1 MSESTI
7 TAPAQA
13 SNKAMDEN
21 SWLKERTA
29 QVQRQDNDM
38 NARRQQKRIPT
49 KKQEGPL
56 SLDDEYDIAR
66 PNEYKEFK
74 ILFDEEWRLQQEEK
88 QRIREQEQSAR
99 RQSRYSR
106 SLSRSRSHSWSRPS
120 SRSRSFSRS
129 ISRSR
134 SVTRSR
140 SRSRS
145 RSKRRSSYSSSA
157 RSRSRR
163 SPNREYSRSRSP
175 QDLGVSRSQHPH
187 APAKEYFHTRRS
199 RSRSRSP
206 HSKRYGHPT
215 SRSISPRRRSSPSRS
230 EQGHNQQREI
240 PYRAF
245 APPTNQSEPPRLE
258 VSNSTPVV
266 MHDAS
271 GEDAFLRRAQLS
283 QQRPTGTSIPPP
295 LLPLQQR
302 AAQPAQQYNR
312 VPFVLKAQST
322 TNKGTPS
329 PVILLTNMVGP
340 GEVDDTL
347 QEETAAE
354 CEKFGAVVRCLIF
367 EVQNGKVPP
376 EEAVRIFVKFG
387 TLAAAEK
394 AIRELD
400 GRFFGGRQVR
410 GQFYDEKRFDTLQL
424 AP

>member
-1 MSESTI
+1 MSLYGDLPPPVSTGDGDEGSAKKSETGAKDGVTPPKSALPAGWSSSVTRLKPLLNRKLVPPRAKPAQRSI
-7 TAPAQA
+7 PAGFVARSSTDQKHGTASNLPTTGSLASTLASNMSGSTTTAPAQA
-13 SNKAMDEN
+13 PAKAMDEN

-38 NARRQQKRIPT
+38 KVEVALLFPI
-49 KKQEGPL
+49 
-56 SLDDEYDIAR
+56 DIA
-66 PNEYKEFK
+66 FK
-74 ILFDEEWRLQQEEK
+74 ICNTVQVQITITITITVKEAVIILT
-88 QRIREQEQSAR
+88 QRTI
-99 RQSRYSR
+99 
-106 SLSRSRSHSWSRPS
+106 
-120 SRSRSFSRS
+120 SFT
-129 ISRSR
+129 
-134 SVTRSR
+134 SVTNSR
-140 SRSRS
+140 IF
-145 RSKRRSSYSSSA
+145 
-157 RSRSRR
+157 
-163 SPNREYSRSRSP
+163 
-175 QDLGVSRSQHPH
+175 SQSV
-187 APAKEYFHTRRS
+187 ATK
-199 RSRSRSP
+199 
-206 HSKRYGHPT
+206 
-215 SRSISPRRRSSPSRS
+215 PRGES

-245 APPTNQSEPPRLE
+245 APPASQYEPTPLE
-258 VSNSTPVV
+258 ISNNTPVV
-266 MHDAS
+266 MHDVS

-283 QQRPTGTSIPPP
+283 QQRPTATSIPPP
-295 LLPLQQR
+295 LPPPQQR
-302 AAQPAQQYNR
+302 ATQPAQQYNR
-312 VPFVLKAQST
+312 TPFVPKTQPT

-387 TLAAAEK
+387 TLTAAEK

-400 GRFFGGRQVR
+400 RRFFGGRQVR